1 MNGLGGAVAIIGTG
15 TIKFGE
21 NFHQRL
27 TDMIY
32 EAVTLALADAGIER
46 SQLEAGWLGCYEPM
60 LYGFEGNSGAFV
72 SDPLNL
78 FPIPVTRVAA
88 YCATGIEAVRNA
100 ALAVASGE
108 YDPVLAVG
116 AEKMREVPS
125 RGSLVAQ
132 AVNRGHPVL
141 AKGRTAP
148 GMFALLA
155 SRYFKEYGADESAL
169 GAVAL
174 KNHHHGSLKPK
185 AHFQKEITAEQH
197 ARAPKVAEPL
207 GLFDCCPTTDGAAA
221 AILTRT
227 DLARQFTD
235 RYSVIRGISYAVT
248 AGYWNTQFDP
258 SWNFTSFRA
267 TREAAKAAYKM
278 AGVTNPA
285 RQIKVA
291 ECHDCFTITEV
302 VNYED
307 LGFFEPGAGCRA
319 VQAGETRLGGSLPVN
334 TSGGLKSC
342 GHPIGSSGIRMIN
355 NVHDQLVGRAGKMQV
370 AGADMG
376 LAHNLG
382 GPGSVSAVAVLSQ
395 P

>member
-1 MNGLGGAVAIIGTG
+1 MGLGGKGAIIGTG

-21 NFHQRL
+21 NFHQSL

-46 SQLEAGWLGCYEPM
+46 GRLQAAWLGCYEPM

-108 YDPVLAVG
+108 YDVVLAVG

-141 AKGRTAP
+141 SKGRTAP

-155 SRYFKEYGADESAL
+155 TRYFKEYGADEEAL
-169 GAVAL
+169 CAVAV
-174 KNHHHGSLKPK
+174 KNHYHGSLNPK
-185 AHFQKEITAEQH
+185 AHFQKEITPEQYR
-197 ARAPKVAEPL
+197 RAPKVAEPL

-221 AILTRT
+221 VILARA
-227 DLARQFTD
+227 DLAPQLTD
-235 RYSVIRGISYAVT
+235 TYTILRGIAFAVT

-258 SWNFTSFRA
+258 SWSFTSFRS
-267 TREAAKAAYKM
+267 TQEAAKAAYRM

-285 RQIKVA
+285 KEIQVA
-291 ECHDCFTITEV
+291 ECHDCFTITEI

-307 LGFFEPGAGCRA
+307 LGFARPGEGWKWATGG
-319 VQAGETRLGGSLPVN
+319 VTRLGGDLPVN

-342 GHPIGSSGIRMIN
+342 GHPIGSSGIRMIAN
-355 NVHDQLVGRAGKMQV
+355 IHDQLLGRAGRMQV
-370 AGADMG
+370 KGATLG

-382 GPGSVSAVAVLSQ
+382 GPGAVSAVAVLSQ

>member
-1 MNGLGGAVAIIGTG
+1 MGLGGKVAIIGSG
-15 TIKFGE
+15 IVKFGE
-21 NFHQRL
+21 NFHQSL

-32 EAVTLALADAGIER
+32 EAVSLALADAGIER
-46 SQLEAGWLGCYEPM
+46 QRLQAAWLGCYEPM
-60 LYGFEGNSGAFV
+60 LYGFEGNSGTFV
-72 SDPLNL
+72 ADPLNL

-108 YDPVLAVG
+108 YDVVLAVG

-155 SRYFKEYGADESAL
+155 TRYFKEYGADEEAL
-169 GAVAL
+169 CAVAM
-174 KNHHHGSLKPK
+174 KNHYHGSLNPK
-185 AHFQKEITAEQH
+185 AHFQKEITAEQYR
-197 ARAPKVAEPL
+197 RAPRVAEPL

-221 AILTRT
+221 VVLTRT
-227 DLARQFTD
+227 ELARQFTD
-235 RYSVIRGISYAVT
+235 TYTVIRGIAFAVT

-258 SWNFTSFRA
+258 AWSFTSFRA
-267 TREAAKAAYKM
+267 TREAAQAAYRM
-278 AGVTNPA
+278 AGITDPA
-285 RQIKVA
+285 REIHVA
-291 ECHDCFTITEV
+291 ECHDCFTITEI

-307 LGFFEPGAGCRA
+307 LGFARPGEGWKLATGG
-319 VQAGETRLGGSLPVN
+319 VTRLGGDLPVN

-342 GHPIGSSGIRMIN
+342 GHPIGASGVRMIAN
-355 NVHDQLVGRAGKMQV
+355 IHDQLLGRAGRMQV
-370 AGADMG
+370 RGARVG

-382 GPGSVSAVAVLSQ
+382 GPGAVAAVAVLSQ

>member
-1 MNGLGGAVAIIGTG
+1 MGLADQVAIIGTG

-21 NFHQRL
+21 NFHQSL
-27 TDMIY
+27 TDMIF
-32 EAVTLALADAGIER
+32 EAVMLALADAGIER
-46 SQLEAGWLGCYEPM
+46 GQLQAGWLGCYEPM
-60 LYGFEGNSGAFV
+60 LYGFEGNSGTFV

-100 ALAVASGE
+100 ALAGASGE
-108 YDPVLAVG
+108 YDLVLAVG

-141 AKGRTAP
+141 AKGRSAP

-169 GAVAL
+169 AAVAL
-174 KNHHHGSLKPK
+174 KNHHHGSLNPK

-221 AILTRT
+221 AILTPT
-227 DLARQFTD
+227 DLARKFTD

-267 TREAAKAAYKM
+267 TREAAKAAYRM

-285 RQIKVA
+285 KQIKVA
-291 ECHDCFTITEV
+291 ECHDCFTITEI

-307 LGFFEPGAGCRA
+307 LGFFEPGAGWRA
-319 VQAGETRLGGSLPVN
+319 VQAGETRLGGFLPVN

-355 NVHDQLVGRAGKMQV
+355 NIHDQLVGRAGNMQV

>member
-1 MNGLGGAVAIIGTG
+1 MDGLGGKVALIGAG

-21 NFHQRL
+21 NFHQSL
-27 TDMIY
+27 TDMVY
-32 EAVTLALADAGIER
+32 AAVTLALDDAGIER
-46 SQLEAGWLGCYEPM
+46 GRVRAAWFGCYEPM

-78 FPIPVTRVAA
+78 FPIPVTRVTA

-108 YDPVLAVG
+108 YDVVLAVG

-155 SRYFKEYGADESAL
+155 SRYFKEYGAGEDAL
-169 GAVAL
+169 GAIAV
-174 KNHHHGSLKPK
+174 KNHYHGSLNPR
-185 AHFQKEITAEQH
+185 AHFQKEITPAMH
-197 ARAPKVAEPL
+197 ARAPRVAEPL

-221 AILTRT
+221 AVLTRA
-227 DLARQFTD
+227 DLAPTFTD
-235 RYSVIRGISYAVT
+235 RYTILRGIAYAVT

-267 TREAAKAAYKM
+267 TREAARAAYRM

-291 ECHDCFTITEV
+291 ECHDCFTITEI

-307 LGFFEPGAGCRA
+307 LGFFEPGAGWRA
-319 VQAGETRLGGSLPVN
+319 AQAGETRLGGSLPVN

-355 NVHDQLVGRAGKMQV
+355 NIHDQLLGRAGRMQV
-370 AGADMG
+370 KDADMG

-382 GPGSVSAVAVLSQ
+382 GPGAVSAVAVLSQ

>member
-1 MNGLGGAVAIIGTG
+1 MGLGGKVAIIGSG
-15 TIKFGE
+15 LIKFGE
-21 NFHQRL
+21 NFHQSL
-27 TDMIY
+27 TDMVF
-32 EAVTLALADAGIER
+32 ESVTRALADARIER
-46 SQLEAGWLGCYEPM
+46 GQLQAAWLGCYEPM
-60 LYGFEGNSGAFV
+60 LYGFEGNSGTFV

-108 YDPVLAVG
+108 YDLVLAVG

-155 SRYFKEYGADESAL
+155 TRYFKEYGADEEAL
-169 GAVAL
+169 AAVAV
-174 KNHHHGSLKPK
+174 KNHYHGSLNPN
-185 AHFQKEITAEQH
+185 AHFRKEITAEQH
-197 ARAPKVAEPL
+197 RKAPKVAEPL

-221 AILTRT
+221 VVLTRAE
-227 DLARQFTD
+227 LARQFTEN
-235 RYSVIRGISYAVT
+235 YSIIRGISYAVT
-248 AGYWNTQFDP
+248 AGYWNTQFDE
-258 SWNFTSFRA
+258 SWSFTSFRA
-267 TREAAKAAYKM
+267 TREAARAAYAM
-278 AGVTNPA
+278 AGVTEPA

-291 ECHDCFTITEV
+291 ECHDCFTITEII
-302 VNYED
+302 NYED
-307 LGFFEPGAGCRA
+307 LGFAGPGEGFKLATGG
-319 VQAGETRLGGSLPVN
+319 VTRLGGDLPVN

-342 GHPIGSSGIRMIN
+342 GHPIGSSGIRMIA
-355 NVHDQLVGRAGKMQV
+355 NVHDQLLGRAGKMQV
-370 AGADMG
+370 KGADMG

-382 GPGSVSAVAVLSQ
+382 GPGAVSAVAVLSQ

>member
-1 MNGLGGAVAIIGTG
+1 
-15 TIKFGE
+15 
-21 NFHQRL
+21 
-27 TDMIY
+27 
-32 EAVTLALADAGIER
+32 
-46 SQLEAGWLGCYEPM
+46 M
-60 LYGFEGNSGAFV
+60 LYGFEGNSGTFV

-108 YDPVLAVG
+108 YDLVLAVG

-155 SRYFKEYGADESAL
+155 SRYFKEYGADEEAL

-174 KNHHHGSLKPK
+174 KNHHHGSLNPK

-221 AILTRT
+221 AILTRA
-227 DLARQFTD
+227 DLARKFTD
-235 RYSVIRGISYAVT
+235 RYTVIRGIAYAVT

-285 RQIKVA
+285 KQIRVA
-291 ECHDCFTITEV
+291 ECHDCFTITEI

-307 LGFFEPGAGCRA
+307 LGFFEPGAGWRA
-319 VQAGETRLGGSLPVN
+319 VKAGETRLGGSLPVN

-355 NVHDQLVGRAGKMQV
+355 NIHDQLVGRAGRMQV
-370 AGADMG
+370 PGADMG